1 MATETGQQHPAS
13 YRDPCGFV
21 FQHSGLV
28 YRAVLPAGKAD
39 HEMLMQS
46 GLYQKLVDGALM
58 IAHEEVGDNMLQPTA
73 FKVLKPQQLSFWT
86 YPYEWSFHQLKDAAL
101 LTLKLIATGLKHG
114 MMLKDATAYNI
125 QFVAGKPTLIDT
137 LSFEAYEEG
146 QPWQAFNQFCQHFL
160 YPLLVFRK
168 CPELTP
174 GMLMAYPDGL
184 TASLTA
190 NLLPW
195 SSRISWNNQL
205 YVYLA
210 ASLGKKQSGSEA
222 TYQISKQKILQN
234 VAQLKGYIQALE
246 LKKEKTVWNNY
257 YDETILS
264 DAYLE
269 NKKAVIADVLKQLRA
284 KRIVDAGCNTGAFSF
299 IAASAASEVI
309 AFDFDAASIDTL
321 YQHARQRGTR
331 NVHMLVSDITNPS
344 PALGWNNA
352 ERANMKERVASADMV
367 LALALVHHLAL
378 AKNIPLAFIS
388 SFFGDIT
395 KNWLLIEFVPK
406 SDPKAQLLLQSRKD
420 IFEHYTKDDFEAAF
434 RGCFSIERTI
444 ALEHSE
450 RVLYL
455 FRRR

>member
-21 FQHSGLV
+21 FLHSGHI
-28 YRAVLPAGKAD
+28 YRAVLPAGKTD
-39 HEMLMQS
+39 YEMLMQS
-46 GLYQKLVDGALM
+46 GLYQKLVDGGLM
-58 IAHEEVGDNMLQPTA
+58 IFHEEVGDNTLHPAA
-73 FKVLKPQQLSFWT
+73 FKVLEPQQLSFWT

-101 LTLKLIATGLKHG
+101 LTLKLITTGLKHG

-125 QFVAGKPTLIDT
+125 QFVGGKPMLIDT
-137 LSFEAYEEG
+137 LSFEVYEEG

-184 TASLTA
+184 AASLTA
-190 NLLPW
+190 SLLPW
-195 SSRISWNNQL
+195 CSRISWNNQL

-210 ASLGKKQSGSEA
+210 ASLGKKQRGSKG
-222 TYQISKQKILQN
+222 TYRISKQKILQN
-234 VAQLKGYIQALE
+234 VAQLKGYIQGLE
-246 LKKEKTVWNNY
+246 PKKEKTIWNNY

-269 NKKAVIADVLKQLRA
+269 NKKAVVADVLKHLRA

-299 IAASAASEVI
+299 IAAISALEVI
-309 AFDFDAASIDTL
+309 AFDFDAASIDNL

-344 PALGWNNA
+344 PSLGWDNG
-352 ERANMKERVASADMV
+352 ERSDLKERVAGADMV

-378 AKNIPLAFIS
+378 AKNIPLSFIS
-388 SFFGDIT
+388 SFFGAVT
-395 KNWLLIEFVPK
+395 KKWLLIEFVPK
-406 SDPKAQLLLQSRKD
+406 SDPKAQILLQSRKD
-420 IFEHYTKDDFEAAF
+420 IFEDYNQAHFEAVF
-434 RGCFSIERTI
+434 QQHFSIEKRI
-444 ALEHSE
+444 ELQHSD

-455 FRRR
+455 LKKA